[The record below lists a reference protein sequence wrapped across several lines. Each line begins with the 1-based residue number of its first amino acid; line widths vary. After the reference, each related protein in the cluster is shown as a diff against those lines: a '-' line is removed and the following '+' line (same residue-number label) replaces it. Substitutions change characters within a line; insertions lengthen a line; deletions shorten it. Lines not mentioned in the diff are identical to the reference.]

1 MNQLCIDD
9 KINKIISRKVLCK
22 TLVGN
27 NCELLTITSSST
39 KNINNRK
46 GIFIMTRQHPGETCG
61 SWMIQGLIDYLT
73 SSSPEAEAL
82 REICVFKIVPM
93 VNPDGVIH
101 GNYRTSLA
109 GCDLNRRWLKPKN
122 KLHPTIFYIKE

>member
-1 MNQLCIDD
+1 
-9 KINKIISRKVLCK
+9 
-22 TLVGN
+22 
-27 NCELLTITSSST
+27 
-39 KNINNRK
+39 
-46 GIFIMTRQHPGETCG
+46 MTRQHPGETCG

-82 REICVFKIVPM
+82 REICIFKIVPM

-109 GCDLNRRWLKPKN
+109 GCDLNRRWSKP
-122 KLHPTIFYIKE
+122 